1 MPRGRHRHS
10 PPLHRLL
17 PPTAIAGVSL
27 VCALGPWVFSEPS
40 VLRVTAAVA
49 AATAAVGAAVMRR
62 WDVEA
67 GKRVADL
74 TRARASDEWRHE
86 EKAAELET
94 DLDESRELR
103 TKLEHKLRA
112 KRTELANLR
121 NEHAA
126 LLRRYA
132 TAETERASAL
142 EGRRLLEIEAIAP
155 EEAPELSAAGA
166 GEDASEGDEATT
178 AVQASPVP
186 PQGVPAAGAPWASW
200 ETASKAAAKAAKS
213 AQAPKGRAVASSAE
227 AGADAAA
234 ESGVDDGA
242 DAEADADGDGSG
254 AKKSGPAVFSS
265 SGSAL
270 FLRANSA
277 LDRIITQRGSVQGP
291 GGAEADAESET
302 EAGVG
307 TGVEAGAEAQA
318 GIGAASEGAAGA
330 GADVVVET
338 GIETEIEAV
347 AEDGAAAAAAVEDEA
362 VSEADGGSVT
372 AGESEAGS
380 ETETVSATAPGF
392 TSEPEAEPEPE
403 AGAEADTRGDA
414 AEAGVGAEADATA
427 DAGVDSEGP
436 GTEEGNAS
444 EVRGE
449 SADHAVADSAD
460 VQTEESVDATVDE
473 SAPAEPAKGQAPKEG
488 SPKGQAPKE
497 GSPKGPSPKGPS
509 PKGDPD
515 GPTDGGTRQGRSA
528 QAVEEPVPVLTS
540 EEDGAAGKS
549 VAVRG
554 HERAAA
560 TPVPAVSA
568 PALSTGVGELTR
580 VEPSGRVGHGQ
591 QAEPAAPP
599 VLPAL
604 PPAGHFTVPTA
615 VAVVPAAPQRRA
627 AVEGGF
633 DFFGTQNGADA
644 LEAVQNEDLAD
655 VVGQEALAL
664 HKAESEARFKLADEA
679 TRGVGQVIDLTA
691 HDETEQI
698 DVQGLRTA
706 AS

>member
-27 VCALGPWVFSEPS
+27 VCALGPWLFSEPA

-86 EKAAELET
+86 ERVAELET

-112 KRTELANLR
+112 KRTELAGLR

-142 EGRRLLEIEAIAP
+142 EGRRLLEIEATVP
-155 EEAPELSAAGA
+155 EGTRALTAAGA
-166 GEDASEGDEATT
+166 DADADVDAGKAVDSDTAVGAGDEGTVA
-178 AVQASPVP
+178 AQASPVP

-200 ETASKAAAKAAKS
+200 ETASKAAAKAARTVETAKT
-213 AQAPKGRAVASSAE
+213 AKGAAVAAS
-227 AGADAAA
+227 
-234 ESGVDDGA
+234 
-242 DAEADADGDGSG
+242 ADADPSGEGDAAVADTEDSG
-254 AKKSGPAVFSS
+254 AQEQALSVFSPA
-265 SGSAL
+265 GSAL

-277 LDRIITQRGSVQGP
+277 LDRIITQRGASEGP
-291 GGAEADAESET
+291 TAGAEAGVEAEAEGEGATEGERAAVSEAEGEGLAADEAET
-302 EAGVG
+302 EA
-307 TGVEAGAEAQA
+307 EAGAEA
-318 GIGAASEGAAGA
+318 G
-330 GADVVVET
+330 
-338 GIETEIEAV
+338 AV
-347 AEDGAAAAAAVEDEA
+347 ADAR
-362 VSEADGGSVT
+362 AD
-372 AGESEAGS
+372 
-380 ETETVSATAPGF
+380 
-392 TSEPEAEPEPE
+392 
-403 AGAEADTRGDA
+403 ADID
-414 AEAGVGAEADATA
+414 VEADAGA
-427 DAGVDSEGP
+427 DAGVESAGADTDEVSAAKAEDEAEAEAEGEVETASADDSAADSVDVPADEPAHEPVEAPAGES
-436 GTEEGNAS
+436 TDVS
-444 EVRGE
+444 TDE
-449 SADHAVADSAD
+449 SAD
-460 VQTEESVDATVDE
+460 
-473 SAPAEPAKGQAPKEG
+473 EPAKGQAPQGG
-488 SPKGQAPKE
+488 SR
-497 GSPKGPSPKGPS
+497 GSGDSGGSPKGPS

-528 QAVEEPVPVLTS
+528 EAEEPVPVLTS
-540 EEDGAAGKS
+540 EEDDAAGKS
-549 VAVRG
+549 VAARG

-560 TPVPAVSA
+560 ESVPAVSA
-568 PALSTGVGELTR
+568 PARSTGVAELTR
-580 VEPSGRVGHGQ
+580 VEPSGRVGYA
-591 QAEPAAPP
+591 AEAEQTAPPAPP

-604 PPAGHFTVPTA
+604 PPVGHFTVPTA

-627 AVEGGF
+627 VVEGGF
-633 DFFGTQNGADA
+633 DFFGTQKGADA

-664 HKAESEARFKLADEA
+664 HKAESEAGFKYADE
-679 TRGVGQVIDLTA
+679 TSRGVGQVIDLTA

-706 AS
+706 AG

>member
-27 VCALGPWVFSEPS
+27 VCALGPWLFSEPA

-142 EGRRLLEIEAIAP
+142 EGRRLLEIEATVP
-155 EEAPELSAAGA
+155 EGARALPAAGA
-166 GEDASEGDEATT
+166 DADAGADEGDEAT
-178 AVQASPVP
+178 AAAQASQVP
-186 PQGVPAAGAPWASW
+186 PQGVPAPGAPWASW
-200 ETASKAAAKAAKS
+200 EAAS
-213 AQAPKGRAVASSAE
+213 R
-227 AGADAAA
+227 AAA
-234 ESGVDDGA
+234 EAAKGKAVAASASASASASADAGVDASAEG
-242 DAEADADGDGSG
+242 DAEVEADEEGSG
-254 AKKSGPAVFSS
+254 ARKPVPAVFSPAGS
-265 SGSAL
+265 SL

-277 LDRIITQRGSVQGP
+277 LDRIITQRRSARGS
-291 GGAEADAESET
+291 GAAGAET
-302 EAGVG
+302 EAGAG
-307 TGVEAGAEAQA
+307 AGAETKAEAEAEVGA
-318 GIGAASEGAAGA
+318 GVPVASDGAAAA
-330 GADVVVET
+330 GADVVVE
-338 GIETEIEAV
+338 AV
-347 AEDGAAAAAAVEDEA
+347 AEDAAVAESAA
-362 VSEADGGSVT
+362 VSGADGEFVAAVDSEDGSEIASVSET
-372 AGESEAGS
+372 ASGAGFGSETAFAVEGAVESEAGRGV
-380 ETETVSATAPGF
+380 EG
-392 TSEPEAEPEPE
+392 E
-403 AGAEADTRGDA
+403 AGAEVDA
-414 AEAGVGAEADATA
+414 RADARA
-427 DAGVDSEGP
+427 DADAEPEVA
-436 GTEEGNAS
+436 GTEEEHAS
-444 EVRGE
+444 EPSE
-449 SADHAVADSAD
+449 
-460 VQTEESVDATVDE
+460 TERESVDDSVDVDVQADESVEATVAK
-473 SAPAEPAKGQAPKEG
+473 SAPAESAAETAEGRGPKDG
-488 SPKGQAPKE
+488 
-497 GSPKGPSPKGPS
+497 SPKGPS

-528 QAVEEPVPVLTS
+528 EAEDEPVPVLTV
-540 EEDGAAGKS
+540 EEDDAAGRS

-560 TPVPAVSA
+560 EPVPAVFA
-568 PALSTGVGELTR
+568 PARSTRSARAEEPTGVGELTR
-580 VEPSGRVGHGQ
+580 VEPSGRVGHVGNLGHVA
-591 QAEPAAPP
+591 QAEQVAPSALPA
-599 VLPAL
+599 LPAL

-633 DFFGTQNGADA
+633 DFFGTEKGADA

-664 HKAESEARFKLADEA
+664 HKAESESQFKRADEA
-679 TRGVGQVIDLTA
+679 SRGVGQVIDLTA